1 MNELV
6 INADGPDR
14 DRAIEQFSPRK
25 NSSRSFVSY
34 VTLFF
39 LSRVHDEFFIL
50 AATGAA
56 AFDIY
61 FYRFIESLALV
72 NPIGDW
78 FNIYFNNV
86 HWIVK
91 TEIQEVQLRY
101 NN

>member
-1 MNELV
+1 MVQTV
-6 INADGPDR
+6 IAP
-14 DRAIEQFSPRK
+14 
-25 NSSRSFVSY
+25 SSNFHREKIAPAHSW
-34 VTLFF
+34 VTLLCFF